1 MPRKRRNPLAVQLD
15 LGVEAEPERPEPK
28 GGGQASGGGSWRRR
42 CSVLEPVP
50 RRVLWPSGRVVR
62 DDERQR
68 ILLDPQAHHSFLV
81 LEEAAWETC
90 EDQAWHGANSVRSRG

>member
-1 MPRKRRNPLAVQLD
+1 MTRKRRSQLAVQLD

-28 GGGQASGGGSWRRR
+28 GGGQVSGAGSWLRR

-50 RRVLWPSGRVVR
+50 GRVLWPSGRVVR

-68 ILLDPQAHHSFLV
+68 ILLDPQV
-81 LEEAAWETC
+81 
-90 EDQAWHGANSVRSRG
+90 SVAGTLRSREVRVGGAGLSVLYLRRTFD